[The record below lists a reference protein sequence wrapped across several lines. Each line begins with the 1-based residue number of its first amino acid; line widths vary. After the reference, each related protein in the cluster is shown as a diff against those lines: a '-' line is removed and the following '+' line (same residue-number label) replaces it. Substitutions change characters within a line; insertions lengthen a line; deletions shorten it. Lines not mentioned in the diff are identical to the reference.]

1 MRSTTSKEKAKIV
14 AGAVTAVVMT
24 AMLMVFAL
32 GLLLPH

>member
-1 MRSTTSKEKAKIV
+1 MRSTTPREKAKIV

-24 AMLMVFAL
+24 AMLFVVVL